1 MKDLKNDLNIFY
13 LFKISCLLICLRTLG
28 LRHKSDRSIYHQSKR
43 KAPNKGE
50 AADNNKQEQKH
61 VTTSSLGRMLNSPD
75 SGIEDADVQE
85 WRKSVQGDL
94 ADTTIYHSKWAC
106 VDEER
111 CVQVDSSASYH
122 FPGSCR
128 SSRAAPPPPAP
139 YLWLSHRWLS
149 SPEQI
154 LNVLVISGFF
164 IIMSIALQICILHFS
179 WTRQPFVPNVISRG
193 WRRCTLTAPCAV
205 WFISCSFLH
214 GRRREGGQWG
224 ARYFKHKHYT
234 RPINVHWY

>member
-1 MKDLKNDLNIFY
+1 MFKSEGS
-13 LFKISCLLICLRTLG
+13 LFKEIWPTQQFIIPNEPVLTRSAVFRWTVLLLITFQG
-28 LRHKSDRSIYHQSKR
+28 
-43 KAPNKGE
+43 
-50 AADNNKQEQKH
+50 AADPLELH
-61 VTTSSLGRMLNSPD
+61 
-75 SGIEDADVQE
+75 
-85 WRKSVQGDL
+85 
-94 ADTTIYHSKWAC
+94 
-106 VDEER
+106 
-111 CVQVDSSASYH
+111 
-122 FPGSCR
+122 
-128 SSRAAPPPPAP
+128 PPPPAP